1 MTIRREMYLVDSECG
16 SAGRGKALQMR
27 ILVTGGA
34 GFIGSH
40 LSERLLREGHIVTI
54 IDDLND
60 FYSPAVKRANLEAVR
75 CVGPVTYHEADIC
88 DQDKVMAIGCQQ
100 RPDAIIHLAARAG
113 VRPSLENPLLY
124 EHVNVRGTM
133 VLLEMARQVGVPK
146 FVFASSSSIYGIA
159 NRVPF
164 TEEDGVNLP
173 ISPYAATKVAGEK
186 VCFTYS
192 HLYNIRTVC
201 LRFFTVYGP
210 RQRPDLAIHK
220 FTRLITQD
228 KPIPVFGDG
237 SSGRDYTF
245 YSDTI
250 EGVVAA
256 LHYDCQF
263 DVFNLGNS
271 HPVDLNTLISTLET
285 SLGKEAT
292 IQRLPDQPG
301 DVPITY
307 ADISKAQRLLGY
319 SPRVPFRE
327 GIDAFVAWF
336 SGRNRQER

>member
-1 MTIRREMYLVDSECG
+1 
-16 SAGRGKALQMR
+16 MR

-40 LSERLLREGHIVTI
+40 LSERLLREGHSLTIV
-54 IDDLND
+54 DDLND

-75 CVGPVTYHEADIC
+75 RAGQVTVHEADIC
-88 DQDKVMAIGCQQ
+88 DEEKMFAIGREQK
-100 RPDAIIHLAARAG
+100 PDAIIHLAARAG

-124 EHVNVRGTM
+124 EHVNVRGTT
-133 VLLEMARQVGVPK
+133 VLLEMARQLRVPK
-146 FVFASSSSIYGIA
+146 FVFASSSSVYGIA
-159 NRVPF
+159 SRVPF
-164 TEEDGVNLP
+164 TEDDPLSCP
-173 ISPYAATKVAGEK
+173 ISPYAATKIAGEK
-186 VCFTYS
+186 ICYTYS

-201 LRFFTVYGP
+201 LRFFTVYGA

-220 FTRLITQD
+220 FTRLITQG

-245 YSDTI
+245 YTDTI

-256 LHYDCQF
+256 LHYDCPF

-271 HPVDLNTLISTLET
+271 HPVDLNTLIRTLET
-285 SLGKEAT
+285 GLGREAI

-307 ADISKAQRLLGY
+307 ADISKSQRLLGY
-319 SPRVPFRE
+319 SPRVPFAE

-336 SGRNRQER
+336 RKGES

>member
-1 MTIRREMYLVDSECG
+1 
-16 SAGRGKALQMR
+16 MR

-40 LSERLLREGHIVTI
+40 LCERLLRDGHALAIV
-54 IDDLND
+54 DDLND
-60 FYSPAVKRANLEAVR
+60 FYSPASKRANLEAVLLA
-75 CVGPVTYHEADIC
+75 GPATFHQADIC
-88 DQDKVMAIGCQQ
+88 DQEKIFAIGRQQ
-100 RPDAIIHLAARAG
+100 KPDAIIHLAARAG
-113 VRPSLENPLLY
+113 VRPSLDNPLLY

-133 VLLEMARQVGVPK
+133 VLLEMAKQVGVPK

-164 TEEDGVNLP
+164 SEEDTLNLP
-173 ISPYAATKVAGEK
+173 ISPYAATKIAGEK

-210 RQRPDLAIHK
+210 RQRPDLAICK
-220 FTRLITQD
+220 FTQLITGG

-237 SSGRDYTF
+237 TSGRDYTF
-245 YSDTI
+245 YTDTI
-250 EGVVAA
+250 EGIVAA
-256 LHYDCQF
+256 LHYDCQY

-271 HPVDLNTLISTLET
+271 HPVDLNTLIRTLEA
-285 SLGKEAT
+285 SLGREAV
-292 IQRLPDQPG
+292 IQRFPEQPG

-307 ADISKAQRLLGY
+307 ADISKAQRVLGY
-319 SPRVPFRE
+319 SPRVPFPE
-327 GIDAFVAWF
+327 GIGAFVTWF
-336 SGRNRQER
+336 LGPSSPGISS

>member
-1 MTIRREMYLVDSECG
+1 
-16 SAGRGKALQMR
+16 MR

-40 LSERLLREGHIVTI
+40 LSERLLRDGHTLTIV
-54 IDDLND
+54 DDLND
-60 FYSPAVKRANLEAVR
+60 FYSPATKRANLDAVLR
-75 CVGPVTYHEADIC
+75 AGPATFYQADIC
-88 DQDKVMAIGCQQ
+88 DQDKMLAIG
-100 RPDAIIHLAARAG
+100 RDHKPDAIVHLAARAG

-124 EHVNVRGTM
+124 QHVNVRGTM
-133 VLLEMARQVGVPK
+133 VLLEMARQIGVPK

-159 NRVPF
+159 DRVPF
-164 TEEDGVNLP
+164 SEEDALNLP
-173 ISPYAATKVAGEK
+173 ISPYAATKIAGEK
-186 VCFTYS
+186 ICFTYS
-192 HLYNIRTVC
+192 HLYGIRTVC

-220 FTRLITQD
+220 FTRLIAEG
-228 KPIPVFGDG
+228 KPIPVYGDG

-245 YSDTI
+245 YTDTI

-256 LHYDCQF
+256 LDYDCEYE
-263 DVFNLGNS
+263 VFNLGNS
-271 HPVDLNTLISTLET
+271 QPVHLNTLIRTLEQ
-285 SLGKEAT
+285 SLRKPAT
-292 IQRLPDQPG
+292 IQRLPNQPG

-336 SGRNRQER
+336 SKQGC

>member
-1 MTIRREMYLVDSECG
+1 
-16 SAGRGKALQMR
+16 MR

>member
-1 MTIRREMYLVDSECG
+1 
-16 SAGRGKALQMR
+16 MR
-27 ILVTGGA
+27 ILITGGA

-40 LSERLLREGHIVTI
+40 LSERLLRDGHLLTIV
-54 IDDLND
+54 DDLND
-60 FYSPAVKRANLEAVR
+60 FYSPAVKRANLEAVL
-75 CVGPVTYHEADIC
+75 CAGTATFHQADIF
-88 DQDKVMAIGCQQ
+88 DQEKMLAIC
-100 RPDAIIHLAARAG
+100 R
-113 VRPSLENPLLY
+113 E
-124 EHVNVRGTM
+124 
-133 VLLEMARQVGVPK
+133 
-146 FVFASSSSIYGIA
+146 
-159 NRVPF
+159 
-164 TEEDGVNLP
+164 
-173 ISPYAATKVAGEK
+173 
-186 VCFTYS
+186 
-192 HLYNIRTVC
+192 
-201 LRFFTVYGP
+201 
-210 RQRPDLAIHK
+210 QRPDLAIHK
-220 FTRLITQD
+220 FTKLITHG

-256 LHYDCQF
+256 LHHDCQY

-271 HPVDLNTLISTLET
+271 HPVDLNTLIRTLEA
-285 SLGKEAT
+285 SLGREAT

-336 SGRNRQER
+336 SKRDR

>member
-1 MTIRREMYLVDSECG
+1 
-16 SAGRGKALQMR
+16 MR

-40 LSERLLREGHIVTI
+40 LCERLLRDGHAVAIV
-54 IDDLND
+54 DDLND
-60 FYSPAVKRANLEAVR
+60 FYSPALKRANVEAVQR
-75 CVGPVTYHEADIC
+75 AGSATFHHADIC
-88 DQDKVMAIGCQQ
+88 DQDAMSAIVREQK
-100 RPDAIIHLAARAG
+100 PEAIIHLAARAG

-124 EHVNVRGTM
+124 EHVNVRGTT
-133 VLLEMARQVGVPK
+133 VLLELARQFRIPK

-164 TEEDGVNLP
+164 SEDDTVNLP
-173 ISPYAATKVAGEK
+173 ISPYAATKIAGEK
-186 VCFTYS
+186 ICFTYS

-210 RQRPDLAIHK
+210 RQRPDLAIRK
-220 FTRLITQD
+220 FTELITQG

-250 EGVVAA
+250 QGIVAA
-256 LHYDCQF
+256 LHYDCRYE
-263 DVFNLGNS
+263 VFNLGNS
-271 HPVDLNTLISTLET
+271 HPIDLNTLIDTLEI
-285 SLGKEAT
+285 SLGKKA
-292 IQRLPDQPG
+292 IIHRLPDQPG

-307 ADISKAQRLLGY
+307 AAISKAARLLNY
-319 SPRVPFRE
+319 SPGVPFKD

-336 SGRNRQER
+336 LNRDSSSDASSRR